1 MPRSRCSPTLQISK
15 LHRKIT
21 NRRNDFL
28 HKLSLRLVQEYQV
41 ICIEADGNYS
51 NLHLANGNDYLLSF
65 QLGQVESIIKE
76 QLSYTNHSF
85 VRVGKSLII
94 NMDEL
99 ICVNI
104 TKQTLEMNQPSGE
117 KLLFN
122 ASREALKKLK
132 NGMVRSINMRPA
144 HLKGSGMLKGHKQ
157 TMIDDNDIRVI
168 CNI

>member
-1 MPRSRCSPTLQISK
+1 MKEK
-15 LHRKIT
+15 LLIHT
-21 NRRNDFL
+21 VNEAYSFHPD
-28 HKLSLRLVQEYQV
+28 QV
-41 ICIEADGNYS
+41 ICIEADGNYC
-51 NLHLANGNDYLLSF
+51 NLHLSNGNEYLLSF

-99 ICVNI
+99 TCVNI

-122 ASREALKKLK
+122 ASREALKKLMNLLIENKK
-132 NGMVRSINMRPA
+132 NGMVRSINMRLVHA
-144 HLKGSGMLKGHKQ
+144 KGSGLLRGHKQ

-168 CNI
+168 CD

>member
-1 MPRSRCSPTLQISK
+1 MNEKLLIHTVNEAYSFDPNQI
-15 LHRKIT
+15 
-21 NRRNDFL
+21 
-28 HKLSLRLVQEYQV
+28 

-51 NLHLANGNDYLLSF
+51 NLHLSNGNEYLISF

-76 QLSYTNHSF
+76 QLSYSNHSF

-104 TKQTLEMNQPSGE
+104 TKQTLEMNQLSGE

-122 ASREALKKLK
+122 ASREALKKLMNFLIENKK
-132 NGMVRSINMRPA
+132 NGIVRNINMRPTQM
-144 HLKGSGMLKGHKQ
+144 KGSGMLRGHKQ
-157 TMIDDNDIRVI
+157 TMIDDNEIRVI
-168 CNI
+168 CDC

>member
-1 MPRSRCSPTLQISK
+1 MKEK
-15 LHRKIT
+15 LLINT
-21 NRRNDFL
+21 VNEAYSFQPD
-28 HKLSLRLVQEYQV
+28 QV
-41 ICIEADGNYS
+41 ICVEADGNYC
-51 NLHLANGNDYLLSF
+51 NLHLSNGNEYLLSF

-85 VRVGKSLII
+85 VRVGKSLIV

-122 ASREALKKLK
+122 ASREALKKLMNLLIENKK
-132 NGMVRSINMRPA
+132 NGMVRSINMRSVHA
-144 HLKGSGMLKGHKQ
+144 KGSGLLRGHKQ

-168 CNI
+168 CE

>member
-1 MPRSRCSPTLQISK
+1 MKEK
-15 LHRKIT
+15 L
-21 NRRNDFL
+21 
-28 HKLSLRLVQEYQV
+28 LRHTVNEAYSFQPDQV
-41 ICIEADGNYS
+41 ICIEADGNYC
-51 NLHLANGNDYLLSF
+51 NLHLSNGNEYLLSF

-85 VRVGKSLII
+85 VRVGKSLIV

-122 ASREALKKLK
+122 ASREALKKLMNLLIENKK
-132 NGMVRSINMRPA
+132 NGMVRSINMRSVHA
-144 HLKGSGMLKGHKQ
+144 KGSGLLRGHKQ

-168 CNI
+168 CE

>member
-1 MPRSRCSPTLQISK
+1 MCIDMKEKLLIHTVNEAYSFNPNQI
-15 LHRKIT
+15 
-21 NRRNDFL
+21 
-28 HKLSLRLVQEYQV
+28 

-51 NLHLANGNDYLLSF
+51 NLHLSNGNEYLLSF

-76 QLSYTNHSF
+76 QVSYSNHSF

-104 TKQTLEMNQPSGE
+104 TKQTLEMNQLSGE

-122 ASREALKKLK
+122 ASREALKKLMNFLIENKK
-132 NGMVRSINMRPA
+132 NGIVRNINMRPTQM
-144 HLKGSGMLKGHKQ
+144 KGSGMLRGHKQ
-157 TMIDDNDIRVI
+157 TMIDDNEIRVI
-168 CNI
+168 CDC

>member
-1 MPRSRCSPTLQISK
+1 MKEK
-15 LHRKIT
+15 LLIHT
-21 NRRNDFL
+21 VNEAYSFQPD
-28 HKLSLRLVQEYQV
+28 QV
-41 ICIEADGNYS
+41 ICVEADGNYC
-51 NLHLANGNDYLLSF
+51 NLHLSNGNEYLLSF

-117 KLLFN
+117 KMLFN
-122 ASREALKKLK
+122 ASREALKKLMNLLVENKK
-132 NGMVRSINMRPA
+132 NGMVRSINMRTIHA
-144 HLKGSGMLKGHKQ
+144 KGSGLLRGHKQ
-157 TMIDDNDIRVI
+157 TMIDDNDVRVI
-168 CNI
+168 CDY

>member
-1 MPRSRCSPTLQISK
+1 MKEK
-15 LHRKIT
+15 LLIHT
-21 NRRNDFL
+21 VNEAYCFQPD
-28 HKLSLRLVQEYQV
+28 QV
-41 ICIEADGNYS
+41 ICVEADGNYC
-51 NLHLANGNDYLLSF
+51 NLHLSNGNEYLLSF

-85 VRVGKSLII
+85 VRVGKSLIV

-117 KLLFN
+117 KMLFN
-122 ASREALKKLK
+122 ASREALKKLMNLLIENKK
-132 NGMVRSINMRPA
+132 NGMVRSINMRPVHA
-144 HLKGSGMLKGHKQ
+144 KGSGLLRGHKQ

>member
-1 MPRSRCSPTLQISK
+1 MKEK
-15 LHRKIT
+15 L
-21 NRRNDFL
+21 
-28 HKLSLRLVQEYQV
+28 LVHTVNEAYSFNPNQV

-51 NLHLANGNDYLLSF
+51 NLHLSNGNEYLLSF

-122 ASREALKKLK
+122 ASREALKKLMNFLIENKK

-144 HLKGSGMLKGHKQ
+144 HLTGSGMLKGHKQ

>member
-1 MPRSRCSPTLQISK
+1 MKEKLLIHTVNEAYSFNPNQI
-15 LHRKIT
+15 
-21 NRRNDFL
+21 
-28 HKLSLRLVQEYQV
+28 

-51 NLHLANGNDYLLSF
+51 NLHLANGNEYLLSF

-76 QLSYTNHSF
+76 QLSYSNYSF

-122 ASREALKKLK
+122 ASREALKKLMNFLIENKK

>member
-1 MPRSRCSPTLQISK
+1 MKEKLLIHTVNEAYSFNPNQI
-15 LHRKIT
+15 
-21 NRRNDFL
+21 
-28 HKLSLRLVQEYQV
+28 

-51 NLHLANGNDYLLSF
+51 NLHLSNGNEYLLSF

-76 QLSYTNHSF
+76 QLSYSNHSF

-122 ASREALKKLK
+122 ASREALKKLMNFLIENKK
-132 NGMVRSINMRPA
+132 NGMVRSINMRHA

>member
-1 MPRSRCSPTLQISK
+1 MKEK
-15 LHRKIT
+15 LLIHT
-21 NRRNDFL
+21 VNEVYSFQPD
-28 HKLSLRLVQEYQV
+28 QV
-41 ICIEADGNYS
+41 ICVEADGNYC
-51 NLHLANGNDYLLSF
+51 NLHLSNGNEYLLSF

-85 VRVGKSLII
+85 VRVGKSLIV

-122 ASREALKKLK
+122 ASREALKKLMNLLIENKK
-132 NGMVRSINMRPA
+132 NGMVRSINMRSVHA
-144 HLKGSGMLKGHKQ
+144 KGSGLLRGHKQ

-168 CNI
+168 CE

>member
-1 MPRSRCSPTLQISK
+1 MCIDMKEKLLIHTVNEAYSFNPNQI
-15 LHRKIT
+15 
-21 NRRNDFL
+21 
-28 HKLSLRLVQEYQV
+28 

-51 NLHLANGNDYLLSF
+51 NLHLSNGNEYLLSF

-76 QLSYTNHSF
+76 QLSYSNHSF

-104 TKQTLEMNQPSGE
+104 TKQTLEMNQLSGE

-122 ASREALKKLK
+122 ASREALKKLMNFLIENKK
-132 NGMVRSINMRPA
+132 NGIVRNINMRPTQM
-144 HLKGSGMLKGHKQ
+144 KGSGMLRGHKQ
-157 TMIDDNDIRVI
+157 TMIDDNEIRVI
-168 CNI
+168 CDC

>member
-1 MPRSRCSPTLQISK
+1 MKEKLLIHTVNEAYSFNPNQI
-15 LHRKIT
+15 
-21 NRRNDFL
+21 
-28 HKLSLRLVQEYQV
+28 

-51 NLHLANGNDYLLSF
+51 NLHLSNGNEYLLSF

-76 QLSYTNHSF
+76 QLSYSNYSF

-122 ASREALKKLK
+122 ASREALKKLMNFLIENKK

>member
-1 MPRSRCSPTLQISK
+1 MKEK
-15 LHRKIT
+15 LLIHT
-21 NRRNDFL
+21 VNEAYSFQPD
-28 HKLSLRLVQEYQV
+28 QV
-41 ICIEADGNYS
+41 ICIEADGNYC
-51 NLHLANGNDYLLSF
+51 NLHLSNGNEYLLSF

-122 ASREALKKLK
+122 ASREALKKLMNLLIENKK
-132 NGMVRSINMRPA
+132 NGMVRSINMRLVHA
-144 HLKGSGMLKGHKQ
+144 KGSGLLRGHKQ

-168 CNI
+168 CD

>member
-1 MPRSRCSPTLQISK
+1 MKEKLLIHTVNEAYSFNPNQI
-15 LHRKIT
+15 
-21 NRRNDFL
+21 
-28 HKLSLRLVQEYQV
+28 

-51 NLHLANGNDYLLSF
+51 NLHLSNGNEYLLSF

-76 QLSYTNHSF
+76 QLSYSNYSF

-122 ASREALKKLK
+122 ASREALKKLMNFLIENKK

-157 TMIDDNDIRVI
+157 TMIDDNDIRLI
-168 CNI
+168 CDY

>member
-1 MPRSRCSPTLQISK
+1 MKEK
-15 LHRKIT
+15 LLIHT
-21 NRRNDFL
+21 VNEAYSFQPD
-28 HKLSLRLVQEYQV
+28 QV
-41 ICIEADGNYS
+41 ICIEADGNYC
-51 NLHLANGNDYLLSF
+51 NLHLSNGNEYLLSF

-85 VRVGKSLII
+85 VRVGKSLIV

-99 ICVNI
+99 ICINI

-122 ASREALKKLK
+122 ASREALKKLMNLLIENKK
-132 NGMVRSINMRPA
+132 NGMVRSINMRLVHA
-144 HLKGSGMLKGHKQ
+144 KGSGVLRGHKQ

>member
-1 MPRSRCSPTLQISK
+1 MKEK
-15 LHRKIT
+15 LLIHT
-21 NRRNDFL
+21 VNEAYSFNPN
-28 HKLSLRLVQEYQV
+28 QV

-65 QLGQVESIIKE
+65 QLGQVENIIKE
-76 QLSYTNHSF
+76 QLSYSNHTF

-117 KLLFN
+117 RMFFN
-122 ASREALKKLK
+122 ASREALKKLMNFLIENKK
-132 NGMVRSINMRPA
+132 NGMVRSINMPSV
-144 HLKGSGMLKGHKQ
+144 HVKGSGLLRGHRQ

-168 CNI
+168 CKI

>member
-1 MPRSRCSPTLQISK
+1 MKEK
-15 LHRKIT
+15 LLIHT
-21 NRRNDFL
+21 VNEAYSFQPD
-28 HKLSLRLVQEYQV
+28 QV
-41 ICIEADGNYS
+41 ICIEADGNYC
-51 NLHLANGNDYLLSF
+51 NLHLSNGNEYLLSF

-85 VRVGKSLII
+85 VRVGKSLIV

-122 ASREALKKLK
+122 ASREALKKLMNLLIENKK
-132 NGMVRSINMRPA
+132 NGMVRSINMRSVHA
-144 HLKGSGMLKGHKQ
+144 KGSGLLRGHKQ

-168 CNI
+168 CE

>member
-1 MPRSRCSPTLQISK
+1 
-15 LHRKIT
+15 
-21 NRRNDFL
+21 
-28 HKLSLRLVQEYQV
+28 
-41 ICIEADGNYS
+41 
-51 NLHLANGNDYLLSF
+51 LLSF

-117 KLLFN
+117 KMLFN
-122 ASREALKKLK
+122 ASREALKKLMNLLIENKK
-132 NGMVRSINMRPA
+132 NGMVRSINMRPIHA
-144 HLKGSGMLKGHKQ
+144 KGSGLLRGHKQ
-157 TMIDDNDIRVI
+157 TMIDDNDVRVI
-168 CNI
+168 CDY

>member
-1 MPRSRCSPTLQISK
+1 MKEKLLIHTVNEAYSFNPNQI
-15 LHRKIT
+15 
-21 NRRNDFL
+21 
-28 HKLSLRLVQEYQV
+28 

-51 NLHLANGNDYLLSF
+51 NLHLSNGNEYLLSF

-76 QLSYTNHSF
+76 QLSYSNHSF

-104 TKQTLEMNQPSGE
+104 TKQTLEMNQLSGE

-122 ASREALKKLK
+122 ASREAL
-132 NGMVRSINMRPA
+132 
-144 HLKGSGMLKGHKQ
+144 
-157 TMIDDNDIRVI
+157 
-168 CNI
+168 

>member
-1 MPRSRCSPTLQISK
+1 MKEK
-15 LHRKIT
+15 LLIHT
-21 NRRNDFL
+21 VNEAYSFQPD
-28 HKLSLRLVQEYQV
+28 QV
-41 ICIEADGNYS
+41 ICIEADGNYC
-51 NLHLANGNDYLLSF
+51 NLHLSNGNEYLLSF

-76 QLSYTNHSF
+76 QLFYTNHSF

-122 ASREALKKLK
+122 ASREALKKLMNLLIENKK
-132 NGMVRSINMRPA
+132 NGMVRSINMRPIHA
-144 HLKGSGMLKGHKQ
+144 KGSGLLRGHKQ

-168 CNI
+168 CE

>member
-1 MPRSRCSPTLQISK
+1 MKEK
-15 LHRKIT
+15 LLIHT
-21 NRRNDFL
+21 VNEAYSFHPD
-28 HKLSLRLVQEYQV
+28 QV
-41 ICIEADGNYS
+41 ICIEANGNYC
-51 NLHLANGNDYLLSF
+51 NLHLSNGNEYLLSF

-94 NMDEL
+94 NMDEVT
-99 ICVNI
+99 CVNI

-122 ASREALKKLK
+122 ASREALKKLMNLLIENKK
-132 NGMVRSINMRPA
+132 NGMVRSINMRLVHA
-144 HLKGSGMLKGHKQ
+144 KGSGLLRGHKQ

-168 CNI
+168 CD

>member
-1 MPRSRCSPTLQISK
+1 MKEK
-15 LHRKIT
+15 LLIHT
-21 NRRNDFL
+21 VNEAYSFQPD
-28 HKLSLRLVQEYQV
+28 QV
-41 ICIEADGNYS
+41 ICIEADGNYC
-51 NLHLANGNDYLLSF
+51 NLHLSNGNEYLLSF

-85 VRVGKSLII
+85 VRVGKSLIV

-122 ASREALKKLK
+122 ASREALKKL
-132 NGMVRSINMRPA
+132 VRSINMRSVHA
-144 HLKGSGMLKGHKQ
+144 KGSGLLRGHKQ

-168 CNI
+168 CE